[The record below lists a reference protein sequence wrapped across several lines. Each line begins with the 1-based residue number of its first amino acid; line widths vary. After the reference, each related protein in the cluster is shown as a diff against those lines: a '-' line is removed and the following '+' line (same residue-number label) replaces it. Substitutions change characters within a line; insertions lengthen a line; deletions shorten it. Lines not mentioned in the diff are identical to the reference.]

1 MILIQILRIYLMM
14 IIIRA
19 VISWFNPDPTAP
31 LVRVLTWLTEPAL
44 APLRRL
50 IPPFHLPKTNI
61 YVDLAPFF
69 VILIGGWVLTKIR
82 Y

>member
-1 MILIQILRIYLMM
+1 MILIQILRIYLFL

-19 VISWFNPDPTAP
+19 VMSWFNPDPTAP

-44 APLRRL
+44 APFRRL
-50 IPPFHLPKTNI
+50 IPPIHVPKTNI
-61 YVDLAPFF
+61 HLDLAPFF
-69 VILIGGWVLTKIR
+69 VMLIGGWLLTKLR